1 MCGAVNELVAPRGPL
16 FEVVGIRL
24 TKDDTTKLIHT
35 CEALVRYLDLQ
46 TEAIRSLPNL
56 CDEQASPVIRAIQNR
71 QLHINTQVAAIIS
84 RTSLSAR
91 PWIQEFADART
102 ALGGKVR
109 TINKSYKAYGWV
121 PAARR
126 YWPCMLDT
134 YEWLSPLTL
143 ELREE
148 AEEALQEQQE
158 QQWIARLA

>member
-1 MCGAVNELVAPRGPL
+1 MCGAVNELFAPQGPV
-16 FEVVGIRL
+16 FDVVGIRL
-24 TKDDTTKLIHT
+24 SKDDTTKLIHT
-35 CEALVRYLDLQ
+35 CEVLVRYLDLQ
-46 TEAIRSLPNL
+46 TEAIRSLPDES
-56 CDEQASPVIRAIQNR
+56 DEQAYQVIRGIQNR
-71 QLHINTQVAAIIS
+71 QLHINTHVAAIIS
-84 RTSLSAR
+84 QTSLSDR

>member
-1 MCGAVNELVAPRGPL
+1 MCDAVNELFAPRGPL
-16 FEVVGIRL
+16 LEVVGFRL
-24 TKDDTTKLIHT
+24 TKDDTTELIHT

-56 CDEQASPVIRAIQNR
+56 SDEQAPQVIRAIQNR
-71 QLHINTQVAAIIS
+71 QLDINTQVAAIIS

-109 TINKSYKAYGWV
+109 VISKSYKANGWV
-121 PAARR
+121 PTARK

-148 AEEALQEQQE
+148 AEEALQKHHE
-158 QQWIARLA
+158 QQWVARLA